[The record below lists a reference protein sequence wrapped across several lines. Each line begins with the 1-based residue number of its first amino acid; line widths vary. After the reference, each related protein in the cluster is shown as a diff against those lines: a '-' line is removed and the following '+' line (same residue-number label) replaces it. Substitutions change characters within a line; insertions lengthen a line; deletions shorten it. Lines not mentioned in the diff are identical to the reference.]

1 MSVSIIHNS
10 DYESVGAAKAAIGRY
25 FRERNKYFKENPK
38 RAGNKIWGD
47 ELVPSKFSESNNCRN
62 PKLMSLAAVH

>member
-25 FRERNKYFKENPK
+25 FRERNKYFKENPSGP
-38 RAGNKIWGD
+38 AI
-47 ELVPSKFSESNNCRN
+47 KFGAMNWFPAN
-62 PKLMSLAAVH
+62 LANLTTVRIRS